1 MFKQKNNMPTDIT
14 LFLILLIVL
23 QIYYFFIDFFISGIY
38 THYGHSIETLG
49 IPSGLLLI
57 FIFTILAITLY
68 LITKG
73 FLDKTKWARKF
84 TMAYLIWTS
93 LWTIWGI
100 IIGASL
106 IFHIVLL
113 IVYLLMIYY
122 LTTENVKE
130 YFKKVEIFTY
140 GPYTLYKRIV
150 ELKSGKTVTIHFFSK
165 HKPHSGTPTSKPEG
179 YEVGINP
186 RSNLPYL
193 YKTKNHKPETQKVFT
208 YKDYTLYKRTVDLK
222 SGKTVTIHF
231 FSKHKPHSGTPTS
244 MPDGYEVGINPR
256 SNLPYLYKKENK
268 KTKKQEPKNQKTEE
282 NNHRKPSNVIYVVS
296 KPQPGQVKG
305 DWAVRGHGKIYS
317 HHRTKKNAI
326 KQARKIAKEKQS
338 TVLVQNTDG
347 TFRQSFKPRPNKA

>member
-1 MFKQKNNMPTDIT
+1 MFKQKNMPVDIT
-14 LFLILLIVL
+14 LFLILLLVI

-49 IPSGLLLI
+49 IPSGILLI
-57 FIFTILAITLY
+57 FIFTILAIALY

-73 FLDKTKWARKF
+73 FLDKTRWTRKF
-84 TMAYLIWTS
+84 TIAFLIWTS

-100 IIGASL
+100 IIAASL
-106 IFHIVLL
+106 IFHLVLL

-122 LTTENVKE
+122 LTTLPVKD
-130 YFKKVEIFTY
+130 YFKKTKIFTY
-140 GPYTLYKRIV
+140 GPYTLYKRVV
-150 ELKSGKTVTIHFFSK
+150 ELKSGKTVTIYFFSK

-186 RSNLPYL
+186 RSSLPYL
-193 YKTKNHKPETQKVFT
+193 YKTKNHKPKTQKIFT
-208 YKDYTLYKRTVDLK
+208 YKDYTLYKRVVELK

-244 MPDGYEVGINPR
+244 MPEGYDVGVNSR
-256 SNLPYLYKKENK
+256 SNLPYLYK
-268 KTKKQEPKNQKTEE
+268 TKKQETQKKETEE
-282 NNHRKPSNVIYVVS
+282 QKNNNNRKPSNVIYVVS

-317 HHRTKKNAI
+317 HHRTKVNAV
-326 KQARKIAKEKQS
+326 KQARKIAKEKKS

-347 TFRQSFKPRPNKA
+347 TFRQSFKPRPSKA